1 MVDETGTE
9 QVSEDQIAQVTAK
22 LMQWSATLTE
32 VEQIALASIL
42 EAAVGADD
50 THGHIII
57 AGGRPAFQPE
67 TIRGGVLRGILAS
80 GLDTA
85 GTVSHQPATTS
96 ASELNLPQ

>member
-9 QVSEDQIAQVTAK
+9 QVSEDQIAGVTAK

-32 VEQIALASIL
+32 TEQVALASIL

-50 THGHIII
+50 TRGHIII
-57 AGGRPAFQPE
+57 VGGRPAFQPE
-67 TIRGGVLRGILAS
+67 IIRGGVLRGILAS

-85 GTVSHQPATTS
+85 GTVSHQPATIS
-96 ASELNLPQ
+96 ASELNLP